1 MRLRSVNTPSFGY
14 LDLFGE
20 VKENCSK
27 TDAILLLLFFI
38 SYSNK
43 IIVPA
48 TSIFTFY
55 AFLNLKQ

>member
-27 TDAILLLLFFI
+27 TDAILLLLFFLSHTVI
-38 SYSNK
+38 KSQCQQLPSLL
-43 IIVPA
+43 
-48 TSIFTFY
+48 SMLF
-55 AFLNLKQ
+55 

>member
-1 MRLRSVNTPSFGY
+1 MRLKSVNTLSFGY

-27 TDAILLLLFFI
+27 TDAILLFFFI